1 MSTKMP
7 TDIKY
12 RTHKV
17 LYIFQKIRFNLGN
30 TLYCRASALSL
41 FTKGTQNSLKKCKKQ
56 LDMLW
61 TLGANRA
68 EETHWAEIF
77 KKK

>member
-41 FTKGTQNSLKKCKKQ
+41 FTKGTQNSLKKCKQ